1 MQTMEIKKLTVK
13 EHIENDKKLS
23 RLYSQFNKLCEEL
36 NKKELP
42 YDLVDS
48 INLKIDVINSFS
60 GSNSDLLKQI
70 RKTQAEILMVIEK
83 ELKLVTKNHYFKFW
97 LAIGMTVFGIPL
109 GVVFGTSLGNMA
121 FIGIGI
127 PIGLVLGIFVG
138 TAMDKKAFEEG
149 RQLEIEI

>member
-1 MQTMEIKKLTVK
+1 MQTAEIKKLTEREILV
-13 EHIENDKKLS
+13 NDKKLS
-23 RLYSQFNKLCEEL
+23 DLYSLFNKLCEEL

-48 INLKIDVINSFS
+48 INQKIDVINSFS
-60 GSNSDLLKQI
+60 GSDSDLLKLI
-70 RKTQAEILMVIEK
+70 RKTQAEILMLIEK

-97 LAIGMTVFGIPL
+97 LAIGMTVFGLPL

-121 FIGIGI
+121 FLGVGI

-138 TAMDKKAFEEG
+138 KTMDKKAFEEG
-149 RQLEIEI
+149 RQLDLEV